1 MILIIIQL
9 HFKQASTIIL
19 TLVSVLSFSCS
30 TDGDLVPIDLCEN
43 VVCLN
48 EGECLNGLC
57 DCPDGYT
64 GSNCEIAPTGT
75 LSLQTEFGS
84 VNTLSVETNGVFAIW
99 WDPKFDHTND
109 LPTIFNWLNE
119 IRTDCIDNLGMAD
132 PPNPPAGYYYNVYI
146 HHGADDLLPSGWGN
160 GQGTDKYGM
169 PFLTLPVGAHLEYGN
184 VLHEGFHIF
193 QYSANSPGFN
203 YSGDSQWYVESA
215 AQWYAA
221 EKEPD
226 GLYTFIEAGA
236 IIANPHLALWHSFS
250 NEAPGDPIDWLFQV
264 RQYGMHTYLYYLT
277 KYAQV
282 NPDIV
287 SGGFYANTEL
297 LPQEYHFSKVGAELL
312 RKHFA
317 DWAAHNTGG
326 LDYLSQE
333 QIDRAL
339 LEVELVGDAG
349 NLHPFVFEL
358 TDTDAQG
365 VFTPPNALRPRG
377 WGYNVIKINNSQATN
392 YTFTFRGESEG
403 SEGAA
408 AHFEAR
414 LVVMA
419 SIETKYIDVPMQTS
433 ISGEVSIILSATD
446 SELYLVVAAVPEN
459 FTGNQ
464 TYNYEVEIIRE

>member
-1 MILIIIQL
+1 MIKALNFIDI
-9 HFKQASTIIL
+9 KQARSITPL
-19 TLVSVLSFSCS
+19 LVMFLLLSCS
-30 TDGDLVPIDLCEN
+30 ADGDIIPVDHCKNI
-43 VVCLN
+43 VCLN
-48 EGECLNGLC
+48 NGECLNGAC
-57 DCPDGYT
+57 QCPDGYS
-64 GSNCEIAPTGT
+64 GNNCEIAPVGT

-84 VNTLSVETNGVFAIW
+84 VNTLSVVTNGVFAIW
-99 WDPKFDHTND
+99 WDPKFDHRND
-109 LPTIFNWLNE
+109 LPTLFKWLNE

-132 PPNPPAGYYYNVYI
+132 PPNPPVGFFYNVYI
-146 HHGADDLLPSGWGN
+146 HHGEDDLLPSGWGN

-236 IIANPHLALWHSFS
+236 IISNPHLALWHSFS
-250 NEAPGDPIDWLFQV
+250 NEAPGDAIDWLFQV

-277 KYAQV
+277 KYAQI
-282 NPDIV
+282 NPNIV

-297 LPQEYHFSKVGAELL
+297 LPQEYHYSKGKGDLL
-312 RKHFA
+312 RSYFA

-339 LEVELVGDAG
+339 LEVELAGDAN
-349 NLHPFVFEL
+349 NLHPFVIEL
-358 TDTDAQG
+358 NDAEAEG
-365 VFTPPNALRPRG
+365 NFAPPSALRPRG
-377 WGYNVIKINNSQATN
+377 WSYNVIKLLPA
-392 YTFTFRGESEG
+392 
-403 SEGAA
+403 
-408 AHFEAR
+408 
-414 LVVMA
+414 
-419 SIETKYIDVPMQTS
+419 
-433 ISGEVSIILSATD
+433 
-446 SELYLVVAAVPEN
+446 
-459 FTGNQ
+459 
-464 TYNYEVEIIRE
+464 